1 MTARFVTERAEL
13 LKLRAEDAD
22 DLAVIAACL
31 QDAVVLRRDMTYRP
45 RERRFAAV
53 LNRFRWE
60 KERADAAAP
69 RPARARRGERIRTGL
84 HFDHVG
90 AVKTRHLESDNAA
103 ALELLTIDARLDPA
117 GGAEIT
123 LVFAGGGEIKLAAEC
138 IDCSLDD
145 LTEPWSARARPA
157 HPIDES
163 GAKD

>member
-13 LKLRAEDAD
+13 LKLRAEDAE

-45 RERRFAAV
+45 KERRFAAV

-60 KERADAAAP
+60 KEGADAA
-69 RPARARRGERIRTGL
+69 ARRGERIRAGL

-90 AVKTRHLESDNAA
+90 AVKTRHLESDGGA
-103 ALELLTIDARLDPA
+103 ALELLTIEARPDPA

-138 IDCSLDD
+138 VDCSLDD